1 MTPAPAHRRA
11 VIFHGF
17 RATPEDHW
25 FGWLAARLAEHDVPA
40 TVPALPDPAEPD
52 PAAWERAVAAAL
64 RTLDA
69 GTSVVAHSLGCLA
82 VLRHLRAR
90 PPAWR
95 LGTLV
100 LVSGFLERLPALP
113 ELDVVIGDG
122 DGDGDGGGDGGD
134 GGGIADRVDRLVVL
148 RSDDDPIVPPELTDR
163 LAARLGVEA
172 QVVPGA
178 GHFMASDGVTALPQ
192 VLDALV
198 LPGSPATPGRHA

>member
-25 FGWLAARLAEHDVPA
+25 FGWLAARLAQHDIPT
-40 TVPALPDPAEPD
+40 TVPALPGPAEPD

-64 RTLDA
+64 RTPDA
-69 GTSVVAHSLGCLA
+69 GTCVVAHSLGCLT

-100 LVSGFLERLPALP
+100 LVSGFVERLPALP
-113 ELDVVIGDG
+113 ELDGFI
-122 DGDGDGGGDGGD
+122 GDGGD
-134 GGGIADRVDRLVVL
+134 TSGIADRVDCLVVL

-192 VLDALV
+192 VLDVLV
-198 LPGSPATPGRHA
+198 HPGSPATPGRHA